1 MKWFLLALN
10 LSLHAAFIW
19 GRYIVFRVDGAA
31 TRGVR
36 IIEFSTALSLIAG
49 GTLITLRPAV
59 SLPSDLL
66 AVACAVLSGAVFAW
80 GVATIRCGRLTAA
93 FSDDAP
99 AELITS
105 GPFRFVRNPFYLS
118 YLLAYLQAVLASQ
131 SPWSMLPLLGMWCIY
146 RRAAGLEEQ
155 KFERSHL
162 AKTYRSY
169 AACTGRFLP
178 WRGGSRDQCRFK
190 LSTLH

>member
-1 MKWFLLALN
+1 MPPL
-10 LSLHAAFIW
+10 
-19 GRYIVFRVDGAA
+19 
-31 TRGVR
+31 
-36 IIEFSTALSLIAG
+36 
-49 GTLITLRPAV
+49 
-59 SLPSDLL
+59 DLL

-93 FSDDAP
+93 FSDDIP

-105 GPFRFVRNPFYLS
+105 GPFRFVRNPFYVS

-146 RRAAGLEEQ
+146 RRAAELEEQ

-162 AKTYRSY
+162 AKTYRRY
-169 AACTGRFLP
+169 AVFTGRFLP
-178 WRGGSRDQCRFK
+178 LRVLRRDHTTLK
-190 LSTLH
+190 LSTLP